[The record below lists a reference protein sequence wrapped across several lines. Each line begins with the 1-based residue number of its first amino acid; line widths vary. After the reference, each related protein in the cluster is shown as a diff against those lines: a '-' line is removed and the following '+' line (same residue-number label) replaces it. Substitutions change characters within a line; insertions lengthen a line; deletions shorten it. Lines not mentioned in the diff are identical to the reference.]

1 MARHPDSAFCMS
13 SRPASALLSDAAVLY
28 GSFLALD
35 PAVVSFAYDVLFD
48 AATLRSDPTPRG
60 LDALDGASRAFGL
73 HRLRGKPL
81 AQLSEEA
88 FLALEEARQA
98 GLLEYRID
106 LRAGEAAL
114 RTQLE
119 QLTVAAGADPSEFQG
134 GQEGGQ
140 EGREGFQGGQEGS
153 QGGQEGSQGFQGGQ
167 EGQERGQERSQG
179 FQGTQEAFR
188 SFQRSAVR
196 ECCAQLAAQARQ
208 WVRQVSM
215 EGAFH
220 LGAARNGGVRGGA
233 ARGGGA
239 GAAGVSARAGDA
251 RCRGKNRGSA

>member
-1 MARHPDSAFCMS
+1 MADFVARHPDSAFCMS

-134 GQEGGQ
+134 GSQGG
-140 EGREGFQGGQEGS
+140 GQGGQEGS
-153 QGGQEGSQGFQGGQ
+153 QGGQEGQEGFQGGQ
-167 EGQERGQERSQG
+167 GGQEGGQERSQG
-179 FQGTQEAFR
+179 FQGFQGTREAFR

-220 LGAARNGGVRGGA
+220 LDAARNGGVRGGA

-251 RCRGKNRGSA
+251 RCRGKNRG

>member
-13 SRPASALLSDAAVLY
+13 SRPASALLSDASVLY

-35 PAVVSFAYDVLFD
+35 PAVVSFAYDMLFD

-60 LDALDGASRAFGL
+60 LDALDGASRVFGL

-98 GLLEYRID
+98 GLVEYRID
-106 LRAGEAAL
+106 LHAGEAAL

-119 QLTVAAGADPSEFQG
+119 QLTVSAEEPS
-134 GQEGGQ
+134 
-140 EGREGFQGGQEGS
+140 S
-153 QGGQEGSQGFQGGQ
+153 SL
-167 EGQERGQERSQG
+167 
-179 FQGTQEAFR
+179 FR
-188 SFQRSAVR
+188 SFQQSAVR
-196 ECCAQLAAQARQ
+196 ECCAQLALQARQ
-208 WVRQVSM
+208 WVLQVGE

-220 LGAARNGGVRGGA
+220 LVAARNCRVRRGA
-233 ARGGGA
+233 ARGGGVD
-239 GAAGVSARAGDA
+239 AADLSARARDA
-251 RCRGKNRGSA
+251 LCTGNNRDST

>member
-1 MARHPDSAFCMS
+1 MADFVARHPDSAFCMS

-119 QLTVAAGADPSEFQG
+119 QLTVAAGTDPSEFQG
-134 GQEGGQ
+134 A
-140 EGREGFQGGQEGS
+140 QEGS
-153 QGGQEGSQGFQGGQ
+153 QGGQERGQ
-167 EGQERGQERSQG
+167 EGQERFQEGRERGQEGQEGQGRFQG

-208 WVRQVSM
+208 WVRQVPM

-239 GAAGVSARAGDA
+239 GAAGVSARARDA

>member
-1 MARHPDSAFCMS
+1 MADFVARHPDSAFCMS

-119 QLTVAAGADPSEFQG
+119 QLTVAAGTDPSEFQG
-134 GQEGGQ
+134 GQEG
-140 EGREGFQGGQEGS
+140 
-153 QGGQEGSQGFQGGQ
+153 SQGFQEGQ
-167 EGQERGQERSQG
+167 EGQERFQEGRERGQEGQEGQGRFQG
-179 FQGTQEAFR
+179 FQGAQEAFR

-208 WVRQVSM
+208 WVRQVPM

>member
-1 MARHPDSAFCMS
+1 MADFVARHPDSAFCMS

-134 GQEGGQ
+134 GQEGQ
-140 EGREGFQGGQEGS
+140 EGGQEGQERS
-153 QGGQEGSQGFQGGQ
+153 QERFQGGQ

-208 WVRQVSM
+208 WVRQVPM

-239 GAAGVSARAGDA
+239 GAAGVSARARDA

>member
-1 MARHPDSAFCMS
+1 MADFVARHPDSAFCMS

-140 EGREGFQGGQEGS
+140 EG
-153 QGGQEGSQGFQGGQ
+153 FQGGQ
-167 EGQERGQERSQG
+167 EGQGRFQG

-208 WVRQVSM
+208 WVRQVPM

>member
-1 MARHPDSAFCMS
+1 MADFVARHPDSAFCMS

-134 GQEGGQ
+134 GGQEGGQ
-140 EGREGFQGGQEGS
+140 EGQEGQEGS
-153 QGGQEGSQGFQGGQ
+153 
-167 EGQERGQERSQG
+167 QERSQG

-208 WVRQVSM
+208 WVRQVPM

>member
-119 QLTVAAGADPSEFQG
+119 QLTVAAGTDPSE
-134 GQEGGQ
+134 
-140 EGREGFQGGQEGS
+140 FQGGQEGS
-153 QGGQEGSQGFQGGQ
+153 QGGQERGQEGQERFQEGQEGFQESQERSQGSQGFQGA
-167 EGQERGQERSQG
+167 
-179 FQGTQEAFR
+179 QEAFR

-208 WVRQVSM
+208 WVRQVPM

>member
-1 MARHPDSAFCMS
+1 MADFVARHPDSAFCMS

-134 GQEGGQ
+134 GQEG
-140 EGREGFQGGQEGS
+140 S
-153 QGGQEGSQGFQGGQ
+153 QGGQ
-167 EGQERGQERSQG
+167 EGQEGQERFQEGRERGQEGQEGQGRFQG

-208 WVRQVSM
+208 WVRQVPM

>member
-1 MARHPDSAFCMS
+1 MADFVARHPDSAFCMS

-35 PAVVSFAYDVLFD
+35 PAVVSLAHDVLFD

-119 QLTVAAGADPSEFQG
+119 QLTVAAPRGVQ
-134 GQEGGQ
+134 
-140 EGREGFQGGQEGS
+140 EGFQGVQEVQGVSGS
-153 QGGQEGSQGFQGGQ
+153 QGVAEGFQGVAGSQ
-167 EGQERGQERSQG
+167 E
-179 FQGTQEAFR
+179 TFR
-188 SFQRSAVR
+188 SLQRSAVR
-196 ECCAQLAAQARQ
+196 ECCAQLALQARQ
-208 WVRQVSM
+208 WVRQVAT

-220 LGAARNGGVRGGA
+220 LGAARNGRVRGGA

-251 RCRGKNRGSA
+251 RCRGENCGGA

>member
-1 MARHPDSAFCMS
+1 MADFVARHPDSAFCMS

-119 QLTVAAGADPSEFQG
+119 QLTVAAGADPSEFQEG
-134 GQEGGQ
+134 SQEGQE
-140 EGREGFQGGQEGS
+140 GQEGS
-153 QGGQEGSQGFQGGQ
+153 QEGSQGFQGGQ

-208 WVRQVSM
+208 WVRQVPM

-239 GAAGVSARAGDA
+239 GAAGVSARARDA
-251 RCRGKNRGSA
+251 RCRGKNRGLA

>member
-119 QLTVAAGADPSEFQG
+119 QLTVSAGPDQSE
-134 GQEGGQ
+134 
-140 EGREGFQGGQEGS
+140 S
-153 QGGQEGSQGFQGGQ
+153 QGGAQGGAQGF
-167 EGQERGQERSQG
+167 R
-179 FQGTQEAFR
+179 F
-188 SFQRSAVR
+188 FQRSAVR

-208 WVRQVSM
+208 WVRQVPV

-233 ARGGGA
+233 ARGRGA

-251 RCRGKNRGSA
+251 CCRGKNRGST

>member
-1 MARHPDSAFCMS
+1 MADFVARHPDSAFCMS

-134 GQEGGQ
+134 GQEGQERFQ
-140 EGREGFQGGQEGS
+140 EGRER
-153 QGGQEGSQGFQGGQ
+153 GQ
-167 EGQERGQERSQG
+167 EGQEGQGRFQG
-179 FQGTQEAFR
+179 FQGTQETFR

-220 LGAARNGGVRGGA
+220 LDAARNGGVRGGA

>member
-1 MARHPDSAFCMS
+1 MADFVARHPDSAFCMS

-134 GQEGGQ
+134 GQEG
-140 EGREGFQGGQEGS
+140 
-153 QGGQEGSQGFQGGQ
+153 SQGFQEGQ
-167 EGQERGQERSQG
+167 EGQEGFQEGRERGQEGQEGQGRFQG

-208 WVRQVSM
+208 WVRQVPM

>member
-119 QLTVAAGADPSEFQG
+119 QLTVAAGTDPSEFQG
-134 GQEGGQ
+134 G
-140 EGREGFQGGQEGS
+140 S
-153 QGGQEGSQGFQGGQ
+153 QGGQGGSQGFQEGQ
-167 EGQERGQERSQG
+167 EGQERFQEGRERGQEGQEGQGRFQG

-208 WVRQVSM
+208 WVRQVPM

>member
-1 MARHPDSAFCMS
+1 MADFVARHPDSAFCMS

-119 QLTVAAGADPSEFQG
+119 QLTVAAGTDPSEFQG
-134 GQEGGQ
+134 A
-140 EGREGFQGGQEGS
+140 QEGS
-153 QGGQEGSQGFQGGQ
+153 QGGQERGQ
-167 EGQERGQERSQG
+167 EGQERFQEGRERGQEGQEGQGRFQG

-208 WVRQVSM
+208 WVRQVPM

>member
-1 MARHPDSAFCMS
+1 MADFVARHPDSAFCMS

-134 GQEGGQ
+134 AQEGGQ
-140 EGREGFQGGQEGS
+140 GFQE
-153 QGGQEGSQGFQGGQ
+153 GQ
-167 EGQERGQERSQG
+167 EGQERFQEGRERGQEGQEGQGRFQG
-179 FQGTQEAFR
+179 FQGAQEAFR

-208 WVRQVSM
+208 WVRQVPM

>member
-1 MARHPDSAFCMS
+1 MADFVARHPDSAFCMS

-134 GQEGGQ
+134 GSQEGQ
-140 EGREGFQGGQEGS
+140 EGQEGS
-153 QGGQEGSQGFQGGQ
+153 QEGSQGFQGGQ
-167 EGQERGQERSQG
+167 EGQERGQERFQG